1 MGTNALIGVVNTDNT
16 VTTSYVHY
24 DGYID
29 GVGGTLL
36 KHYND
41 DVSSTTIC
49 NIGYASSLEP
59 TVEETEKNAVHEEDT
74 VEFDNIFSLEE
85 YVDSVSNIE
94 YVYLRLPKIKK
105 WMVRYYSDSS
115 SGRLNWVNLKIK

>member
-41 DVSSTTIC
+41 DVSSTTIF

-59 TVEETEKNAVHEEDT
+59 TVEETEKNAVHE
-74 VEFDNIFSLEE
+74 
-85 YVDSVSNIE
+85 
-94 YVYLRLPKIKK
+94 
-105 WMVRYYSDSS
+105 
-115 SGRLNWVNLKIK
+115 

>member
-1 MGTNALIGVVNTDNT
+1 
-16 VTTSYVHY
+16 
-24 DGYID
+24 
-29 GVGGTLL
+29 
-36 KHYND
+36 
-41 DVSSTTIC
+41 
-49 NIGYASSLEP
+49 LEP